1 MESENVFGG
10 EVVLVYLVNPP
21 EAFIDGIP
29 IVNPVIEEKEG
40 VKFLVGNM
48 PSDPRDWTS
57 DMPVG
62 VCLNQVAHYLV
73 FPSLQDFYDKSEF
86 FTFGESTMQ

>member
-1 MESENVFGG
+1 MRIENLFRG

-21 EAFIDGIP
+21 EAFIGGIP

-40 VKFLVGNM
+40 VKFIVGNM

-62 VCLNQVAHYLV
+62 VALHQVAHYLV
-73 FPSLQDFYDKSEF
+73 FSSVEDYYGKADF
-86 FTFGESTMQ
+86 FTYGEGTVQ

>member
-1 MESENVFGG
+1 MTEKNVFGG

-21 EAFIDGIP
+21 EPFVSGIP

-40 VKFLVGNM
+40 VKFIVGTM

-57 DMPVG
+57 DMPTG
-62 VCLNQVAHYLV
+62 VALEQVAHYLV
-73 FPSLQDFYDKSEF
+73 FSTLDDFYQKSEF
-86 FTFGESTMQ
+86 LTFGEGFVQ

>member
-1 MESENVFGG
+1 MDAENIFGG

-21 EAFIDGIP
+21 EAFVSGIP
-29 IVNPVIEEKEG
+29 IVNPVIEEKKG
-40 VKFLVGNM
+40 VKFVVGNM

-62 VCLNQVAHYLV
+62 VALNQVAHYLV
-73 FPSLQDFYDKSEF
+73 FASLQDFYKKYEF
-86 FTFGESTMQ
+86 FTFNESTMQ